1 MTTLLSIQKTD
12 TDLKTDVLAELKYE
26 PSVKV
31 TDIGVLVKDGTVTLN
46 GYATSSNEKWQAVQA
61 TRRVAGVKAI
71 ADNIIV
77 NLPSSS
83 LHTDG
88 DIATA
93 AAHHI
98 DWFTSI
104 PRGTI
109 KVTVSDAWVTLEGE
123 VEWQY
128 LKSSAENYLYNLL
141 GVKGVSNLITVKS
154 RLKATDITSEIRD
167 AFKRNA
173 LLDANKIRVETSGN
187 KVTLHGKVRNY
198 AELDEAERVA
208 WGAPGVHSV
217 DNQLKVE
224 WYRYES

>member
-1 MTTLLSIQKTD
+1 MTALLSVLKTD

-26 PSVKV
+26 PSIKV

-46 GYATSSNEKWQAVQA
+46 GYATSTNEKWQAVQA
-61 TRRVAGVKAI
+61 ARRVAGVKAI
-71 ADNIIV
+71 ADDIV
-77 NLPSSS
+77 VKLPSSS

-109 KVTVSDAWVTLEGE
+109 KVTVRDAWITLEGE

-128 LKSSAENYLYNLL
+128 LKSTAENFLHNLL
-141 GVKGVSNLITVKS
+141 GVKGISNLITVKS
-154 RLKATDITSEIRD
+154 RLNATNINNDIRD
-167 AFKRNA
+167 AFKRSA
-173 LLDANKIRVETSGN
+173 LLDANKIRVETTGN
-187 KVTLHGKVRNY
+187 QVTLHGKVRNY

-208 WGAPGVHSV
+208 WGASGVHSV

-224 WYRYES
+224 WF

>member
-1 MTTLLSIQKTD
+1 MTTLLSVQKTD
-12 TDLKTDVLAELKYE
+12 TDLKTDVLAELAYE
-26 PSVKV
+26 PSIKV

-71 ADNIIV
+71 ADDILV
-77 NLPSSS
+77 KLPSSS

-93 AAHHI
+93 VAHHI
-98 DWFTSI
+98 DWFTPI
-104 PRGTI
+104 PKGTI
-109 KVTVSDAWVTLEGE
+109 KVTVSDAWITLEGE

-128 LKSSAENYLYNLL
+128 LKSSAENFLSNLS
-141 GVKGVSNLITVKS
+141 GVKGVSNLIIVKPS
-154 RLKATDITSEIRD
+154 KPSLKATDITSDIRD

-173 LLDANKIRVETSGN
+173 LLDANKISVETTGN

-198 AELDEAERVA
+198 AELDEAERIA
-208 WGAPGVHSV
+208 WSALGVHSV

-224 WYRYES
+224 

>member
-1 MTTLLSIQKTD
+1 MPTLIADKTD
-12 TDLKTDVLAELKYE
+12 IDLKTDVLAELKYE
-26 PSVKV
+26 PSIKV

-46 GYATSSNEKWQAVQA
+46 GYANSSNEKWQAVQA

-71 ADNIIV
+71 ADDIV
-77 NLPSSS
+77 VKLPGSS

-88 DIATA
+88 DIATT

-109 KVTVSDAWVTLEGE
+109 KVTVSDAWITLEGE

-128 LKSSAENYLYNLL
+128 LKNSAENYLYNLL
-141 GVKGVSNLITVKS
+141 GVKGVSNLITVKP
-154 RLKATDITSEIRD
+154 RLKATDINNDIRD
-167 AFKRNA
+167 AFKRSA
-173 LLDANKIRVETSGN
+173 LLDANKIRVETSGD

-208 WGAPGVHSV
+208 WGASGVHSV

-224 WYRYES
+224 WFSFE

>member
-1 MTTLLSIQKTD
+1 MPTLIADKTD
-12 TDLKTDVLAELKYE
+12 IALKTDVLAELKYE
-26 PSVKV
+26 PSIKV

-46 GYATSSNEKWQAVQA
+46 GYANSSNEKWQAVQA

-71 ADNIIV
+71 ADDIV
-77 NLPSSS
+77 VKLPGSS

-109 KVTVSDAWVTLEGE
+109 KVTVSDAWITIEGE

-128 LKSSAENYLYNLL
+128 LKNSAENYLYNLL
-141 GVKGVSNLITVKS
+141 GVKGVSNLITVKP
-154 RLKATDITSEIRD
+154 RLKATDINNDIRD
-167 AFKRNA
+167 AFKRSA
-173 LLDANKIRVETSGN
+173 LLDANKIRVETSGD

-208 WGAPGVHSV
+208 WGASGVHSV

-224 WYRYES
+224 WFSFE

>member
-1 MTTLLSIQKTD
+1 MTTLLSVQKTD
-12 TDLKTDVLAELKYE
+12 TDLKTDVLAELAYE
-26 PSVKV
+26 PSIKV

-46 GYATSSNEKWQAVQA
+46 GYATSSNEKLQAVQA

-71 ADNIIV
+71 ADDILV
-77 NLPSSS
+77 ELPSSS

-93 AAHHI
+93 TAHHI
-98 DWFTSI
+98 DWFTPI
-104 PRGTI
+104 PKGTI
-109 KVTVSDAWVTLEGE
+109 KVTVSDAWITLEGE

-128 LKSSAENYLYNLL
+128 LKSSAENFLYNLL
-141 GVKGVSNLITVKS
+141 GVKGVSNLITVKP

-173 LLDANKIRVETSGN
+173 LLDANKIRVETTGN

-224 WYRYES
+224 WYRPES

>member
-1 MTTLLSIQKTD
+1 MTTLLSVQKTD
-12 TDLKTDVLAELKYE
+12 TDLKTDVLAELQYE
-26 PSVKV
+26 PSIKV

-61 TRRVAGVKAI
+61 TRRVSGVKAI
-71 ADNIIV
+71 ADDIV
-77 NLPSSS
+77 IKLPNSS

-109 KVTVSDAWVTLEGE
+109 KVTVSDAWITLEGE

-128 LKSSAENYLYNLL
+128 LKSSAENFLYNLS
-141 GVKGVSNLITVKS
+141 GVKGVSNLIAVKS
-154 RLKATDITSEIRD
+154 RLKATDITSDIRD

-173 LLDANKIRVETSGN
+173 LLDANKIRVETTGN
-187 KVTLHGKVRNY
+187 NVTLHGKVRNY

-208 WGAPGVHSV
+208 WRAPGVHSV

-224 WYRYES
+224 WFRFES

>member
-1 MTTLLSIQKTD
+1 MTTLLSVKKTD
-12 TDLKTDVLAELKYE
+12 ADLKADVLAELKYE
-26 PSVKV
+26 PSIKV

-46 GYATSSNEKWQAVQA
+46 G
-61 TRRVAGVKAI
+61 
-71 ADNIIV
+71 IV
-77 NLPSSS
+77 IKLPNSS

-93 AAHHI
+93 AANHI

-109 KVTVSDAWVTLEGE
+109 KVTVSDAWITLEGE

-128 LKSSAENYLYNLL
+128 LKSSAENFLYNLL
-141 GVKGVSNLITVKS
+141 GVKGVSNLIAVKS
-154 RLKATDITSEIRD
+154 RLKATDITSDIRD

-173 LLDANKIRVETSGN
+173 LLDANKIRVETTGN

-198 AELDEAERVA
+198 AELDEAARVA

-224 WYRYES
+224 

>member
-1 MTTLLSIQKTD
+1 MTALLSIHKTD

-26 PSVKV
+26 PSIKV

-61 TRRVAGVKAI
+61 TRRVGGVKAI
-71 ADNIIV
+71 ADEIVV
-77 NLPSSS
+77 NLPNFS

-109 KVTVSDAWVTLEGE
+109 KVTVSDAWITLEGE

-141 GVKGVSNLITVKS
+141 GVKGVSNLISVKP
-154 RLKATDITSEIRD
+154 RLKATDINKDIRS
-167 AFKRNA
+167 AFKRSA
-173 LLDANKIRVETSGN
+173 LLDANKIRVETTGN

-198 AELDEAERVA
+198 SELDEAERVA

-224 WYRYES
+224 WFGFE